1 MLSFDLNTLSVVTLD
16 NSDNPFTGNSQSQ
29 LILGTA
35 GTDTIAG
42 VGGDNWI
49 FGATGDDVLAAGD
62 GQDAVYGGQNNDLLF
77 AQVGD
82 NLLSGDF
89 GNDTLR
95 GGAGGDTLVGAAD
108 DDLIQGRQ
116 GENFLFGNQG
126 NDTLYAGS
134 GDDSLYGGQGDD
146 WLLAE
151 AGNHLLSG
159 DFGNDTLDSG
169 SGSDTLIGGEGAN
182 TFVLRP
188 GMGNSEL
195 AQADLIVDYT
205 PNQDSLALFEGLT
218 SERLEFLAGEGEFAG
233 DTVIR
238 DRTSGDFLAILN
250 DISDPAVQLDIN
262 IDADEPDL
270 LDFGFDLDNDPD
282 LGLADDDTPND
293 PLSPLPAAI
302 SSSAVQFTPNSDEA
316 TIAASNAQRLTLGS
330 QTIYIGFWQES
341 GNNQDPIIAS
351 FDSENPDNNWVRT
364 DYESTGADGRG
375 FGLFWDGS
383 NLYGVFSTDGTQGT
397 PSEDWRRASGDA
409 TQNWLRSYGAGGGAK
424 ISVLGRIDPA
434 TGDLVDAAY
443 LSAVLSS
450 GNSNT
455 LTVTDITSNDAGN
468 LVVSAESF
476 FSPRNPNGSA
486 LTQVDTSLSSPF
498 DYTVEITPDL
508 SQVVSTSAVG
518 WTS

>member
-1 MLSFDLNTLSVVTLD
+1 
-16 NSDNPFTGNSQSQ
+16 
-29 LILGTA
+29 
-35 GTDTIAG
+35 
-42 VGGDNWI
+42 
-49 FGATGDDVLAAGD
+49 
-62 GQDAVYGGQNNDLLF
+62 
-77 AQVGD
+77 
-82 NLLSGDF
+82 
-89 GNDTLR
+89 
-95 GGAGGDTLVGAAD
+95 
-108 DDLIQGRQ
+108 
-116 GENFLFGNQG
+116 
-126 NDTLYAGS
+126 
-134 GDDSLYGGQGDD
+134 
-146 WLLAE
+146 
-151 AGNHLLSG
+151 
-159 DFGNDTLDSG
+159 
-169 SGSDTLIGGEGAN
+169 
-182 TFVLRP
+182 
-188 GMGNSEL
+188 MGNAEL

-205 PNQDSLALFEGLT
+205 PNQDSLALLEGLT
-218 SERLEFLAGEGEFAG
+218 AERLEFLAGEGEFAG

-270 LDFGFDLDNDPD
+270 LDFGVDLNNDPD
-282 LGLADDDTPND
+282 LGLGDDDTPED

-302 SSSAVQFTPNSDEA
+302 SSSAVQFTPNTDEA

-375 FGLFWDGS
+375 LGLFWDGTS
-383 NLYGVFSTDGTQGT
+383 LYGVFSTDGTQGT

-424 ISVLGRIDPA
+424 VGVLGRIDPA
-434 TGDLVDAAY
+434 TGNLVDAAY

-455 LTVTDITSNDAGN
+455 LTVTDISSNEAGN

-486 LTQVDTSLSSPF
+486 MTQVDTSLSSPF
-498 DYTVEITPDL
+498 DYTIEITPDL
-508 SQVVSTSAVG
+508 GQVVSTSAVG